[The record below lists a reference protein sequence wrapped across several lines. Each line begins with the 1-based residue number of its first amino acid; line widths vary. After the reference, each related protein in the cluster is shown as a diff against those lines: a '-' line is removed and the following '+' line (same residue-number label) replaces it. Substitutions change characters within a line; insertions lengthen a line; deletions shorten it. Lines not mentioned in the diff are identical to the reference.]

1 MNGSQYYHKKWTNDV
16 EEFNYGN
23 YNYDDNYNPFDD
35 DENYVHIIKC
45 GRYETLTEIIFQKKK
60 KITLKNERNFWAV
73 FCHFDIVYCSIHLLT
88 GVLRKS
94 DSANW
99 AVIKVL
105 LNFRLNIFLDV
116 AYSIR
121 LDCALD

>member
-1 MNGSQYYHKKWTNDV
+1 MLHIFLYYFHCFFRDN
-16 EEFNYGN
+16 NYGN

-45 GRYETLTEIIFQKKK
+45 GRYENLTEIIFQIKK
-60 KITLKNERNFWAV
+60 KIALKNERNFWAV

-105 LNFRLNIFLDV
+105 LNFRLNIFFLDV